1 MRKVEMK
8 KILIIG
14 VVFFVLALVGMSWG
28 DDPKQDIEIGDTQVV
43 ILETTGELKAYR
55 MEIAVELQLLQL
67 EAQGIVDRMKV
78 LQIEARKLAPKI
90 EKLKKEFMDLTDKI
104 NKN

>member
-8 KILIIG
+8 RILIIG
-14 VVFFVLALVGMSWG
+14 VVFFVLAGTSWG
-28 DDPKQDIEIGDTQVV
+28 WGEGIAAETSEDLKGGRMQV
-43 ILETTGELKAYR
+43 
-55 MEIAVELQLLQL
+55 AVDLQILQL
-67 EAQGIVDRMKV
+67 ELQGIVDRMKV
-78 LQIEARKLAPKI
+78 LREDAQKLAPRI